1 MELAETHE
9 RIRYLRKSHLHL
21 SQEEF
26 GKLLGVSR
34 SVIANIELNVLA
46 RPEQK
51 EPLYKLICLKFGV
64 NEEWLLT
71 GCEPM
76 FIASTREEEI
86 ATFIGKTLKSSS
98 KEKPIKKEFISMLAQ
113 LSEDDWQ
120 TLEKMAIIMAE
131 NCKDRS
137 KKENQ
142 E

>member
-1 MELAETHE
+1 MMELHE
-9 RIRYLRKSHLHL
+9 RIRYLRKNYLHL

-26 GKLLGVSR
+26 GDQLGVTR
-34 SVIANIELNVLA
+34 SVIKNIELNTLVN
-46 RPEQK
+46 PQQK
-51 EPLYKLICLKFGV
+51 EPIFKLICFKWNI
-64 NEEWLLT
+64 NEEWLYN
-71 GCEPM
+71 GIGDM
-76 FIASTREEEI
+76 MRQVSREEEI
-86 ATFIGKTLKSSS
+86 AAFIGKTLKSSS

-131 NCKDRS
+131 NYKDKS

>member
-1 MELAETHE
+1 MELHE
-9 RIRYLRKSHLHL
+9 RIRYLRKNYLHL

-26 GKLLGVSR
+26 GDQLGVTR
-34 SVIANIELNVLA
+34 SVIKNIELNTLVN
-46 RPEQK
+46 PQQK
-51 EPLYKLICLKFGV
+51 EPIFKLICFKWNI
-64 NEEWLLT
+64 NEEWLYN
-71 GCEPM
+71 GIGDM
-76 FIASTREEEI
+76 VRQVSREEEI
-86 ATFIGKTLKSSS
+86 AAFIGKTLKSSS

-131 NCKDRS
+131 NYKDKS